1 MPPIHGI
8 KVYTPAPLIIVLS
21 LAWPA
26 RTGLC
31 QIDCRVSIYARADKA
46 DKIVTALRCGLLE
59 GSESLTLCSDCFS

>member
-8 KVYTPAPLIIVLS
+8 KVYTLAPLIIVLS

-31 QIDCRVSIYARADKA
+31 QIACRVSIYARADKA
-46 DKIVTALRCGLLE
+46 DKEDKIVTALRCGLLE
-59 GSESLTLCSDCFS
+59 GSESLTLWR